1 MPVLRVNG
9 AAAILT
15 AKEKNGETGK
25 GKEEVSRKWKGESG
39 ETAQPTG
46 SDSCLYI

>member
-15 AKEKNGETGK
+15 AIEKNGETGK
-25 GKEEVSRKWKGESG
+25 GKEEG
-39 ETAQPTG
+39 
-46 SDSCLYI
+46 

>member
-15 AKEKNGETGK
+15 ANNKNGETGK
-25 GKEEVSRKWKGESG
+25 VKEEG
-39 ETAQPTG
+39 
-46 SDSCLYI
+46 